1 LGSTHRPGC
10 SSSRRGWWI
19 AAREER
25 LRRRAR
31 ELGGRGFGGGRRGG
45 SAEEA
50 SEAEGG
56 GSAEEAFEEGG
67 RRRRG
72 KERKGKSSQLFL
84 QTVGRGGQL
93 VHLFRLLSLPGGVL
107 KSLYSDPCTRLS
119 SRCARFLLP
128 CRITCYLPFDA
139 TPTLAAL
146 RFPGSFPVPK
156 LLLDPKLLPD
166 SWLFTWSWLLRCA
179 HPGVVARR
187 RRL

>member
-1 LGSTHRPGC
+1 V
-10 SSSRRGWWI
+10 WI
-19 AAREER
+19 AARRER

-31 ELGGRGFGGGRRGG
+31 GLGGRGFGGGRRGG

-50 SEAEGG
+50 LEAEGG

-72 KERKGKSSQLFL
+72 KERKGKESRPSCFKQSEEADNWF
-84 QTVGRGGQL
+84 G
-93 VHLFRLLSLPGGVL
+93 HLFRLLSLPGVVL
-107 KSLYSDPCTRLS
+107 KSLYSAILPVCS
-119 SRCARFLLP
+119 IPLP
-128 CRITCYLPFDA
+128 CRVTCYLPFDA

-156 LLLDPKLLPD
+156 LLPDPNLLPD
-166 SWLFTWSWLLRCA
+166 SWLFTWSWLLQCA

-187 RRL
+187 RSL